1 MLKQI
6 KPRNA
11 RSKRALDK
19 KAPKAVEGGKSA
31 LFLRGT
37 TCSQVVQDALT
48 DLSSLK
54 APASKR
60 FTKKNDI
67 HPFVDATSLEFFS
80 ERNDCSLLFLG
91 ASSKKRGHAITMV
104 RCFGYKV
111 LDMLELSLDQDSF
124 RTIAQFRNKNKVPYG
139 LKPLLCFAGTV
150 WDSPT
155 TTEYTLAKSIFTD
168 LFKGEP
174 SDKVDV
180 EGLQYMI
187 SISAKDEVDGE
198 PKPTIHLRAYLI
210 KTKRSGQRLP
220 RVEVEEMGP
229 RMDFRVGR
237 IKEPEE
243 AMLKE
248 AMKRAKT
255 SQEKPKK
262 NISTDIIGD
271 KIGRIH
277 LGKQNISEL
286 QTRKMKGLKRSRD
299 VPDEAEDDEMEEDVV
314 SEDEPVKKSKKKRSS
329 GDS

>member
-1 MLKQI
+1 MLRQI

-19 KAPKAVEGGKSA
+19 KAPKVVEGGKTA

-54 APASKR
+54 APLCKR

-67 HPFVDATSLEFFS
+67 HPFVDASSLEFFS
-80 ERNDCSLLFLG
+80 ERNDCSLLFFG
-91 ASSKKRGHAITMV
+91 ASSKKRGHAITMA
-104 RCFGYKV
+104 RTFGYKV
-111 LDMLELSLDQDSF
+111 LDMLELSLDPESF
-124 RTIAQFRNKNKVPYG
+124 RTMAQFRNKNKVPFG

-150 WDSPT
+150 WDNPT
-155 TTEYTLAKSIFTD
+155 ATEYTLAKSIFTD
-168 LFKGEP
+168 FFKGEP
-174 SDKVDV
+174 ADKVDV

-187 SISAKDEVDGE
+187 CISAKDEVEGE
-198 PKPTIHLRAYLI
+198 PKPVIHLRAYLI

-237 IKEPEE
+237 MKEPEE

-255 SQEKPKK
+255 TQEKPKK

-277 LGKQNISEL
+277 LGKQNMSEL

-299 VPDEAEDDEMEEDVV
+299 VPDDEDDEMDEDVI
-314 SEDEPVKKSKKKRSS
+314 SEDEPAKKPKKKRT
-329 GDS
+329 